1 MVKYLCE
8 VYLSRNPDLIN
19 KFSFASPHRIVSPLV
34 DSSEASTHLAKC
46 MLRYVDK
53 DHLLLVPY
61 NVSEYLLYGS
71 SSYDNN
77 CKVQEFESACIK
89 CPKQLTSD
97 GISCGYYVGCYI
109 EDLLRS
115 AETSIGINFTR
126 PHKLKFYSPDKMV
139 RFQKN
144 WAGYLYNRFLKGKLL
159 K

>member
-1 MVKYLCE
+1 
-8 VYLSRNPDLIN
+8 
-19 KFSFASPHRIVSPLV
+19 
-34 DSSEASTHLAKC
+34 

-61 NVSEYLLYGS
+61 NVSKHWVLVAI
-71 SSYDNN
+71 NTTT
-77 CKVQEFESACIK
+77 ESIYFMDPAPMTTIAMYRSLK

-115 AETSIGINFTR
+115 AKTSIGINFTR

-139 RFQKN
+139 RFQSN
-144 WAGYLYNRFLKGKLL
+144 YAGYLYNRFLKGKLL

>member
-1 MVKYLCE
+1 MRCFRTNCGR
-8 VYLSRNPDLIN
+8 SCT
-19 KFSFASPHRIVSPLV
+19 RI
-34 DSSEASTHLAKC
+34 AFNAFKWTTI
-46 MLRYVDK
+46 
-53 DHLLLVPY
+53 
-61 NVSEYLLYGS
+61 
-71 SSYDNN
+71 
-77 CKVQEFESACIK
+77 Q

-115 AETSIGINFTR
+115 AETSIGVNFTR

-139 RFQKN
+139 RFQNN